1 VSSRV
6 NVANPD
12 LVMRHLARGRVW
24 LAGAVLGTVVGGY
37 FYWATPTTFTATS
50 AVELSAVS
58 PTIDLGA
65 TRGRPRLESVD
76 TDARMLASDE
86 VATAVA
92 KASGDSA
99 QWARNSVS
107 VTARTLTRV
116 LEISYTS
123 ATAKGASA
131 GANTAADGLL
141 AARQRL
147 VVQPISDYL
156 NEVAKRTATPLDAA
170 VLNAADRSGPAEFRV
185 ESWRDR
191 ALAARLALP
200 SSGTV
205 LQRASGSS
213 GPQRGD
219 IEVPLTTG
227 AALGA
232 LLALLL
238 GMGVQWLRSGRAR
251 RARRIQLVVRHGG
264 GLLKARTQPGMW
276 TADVVPTIRVRRHPY
291 VRGISWVVILSALGL
306 ALGYESATRLNASDL
321 GRSTVLLRPLPGNA
335 FANRTGDTAV
345 DLKTDGQVALSD
357 AVLGPVA
364 TAFHNGLT
372 VPLLRRRISVKLVDN
387 AEVVIISYQGDGA
400 AQAIDV
406 AQRVGEQFLVVRTAR
421 AKAVYKEQA
430 ALMEPQL
437 TAAEDRAAAGISS
450 ASQRK
455 GANGIAQTILNQRVV
470 SLRSQ
475 LRTVTSDPPGPGT
488 ILATTSP
495 RQTGIRKIQFAIVAF
510 SWLIATSIGL
520 LIATRKPRPRRR
532 GRRGRPG
539 LSSRAMTTGGEA
551 RAA

>member
-1 VSSRV
+1 VSSRL

-12 LVMRHLARGRVW
+12 LVMRHLARGKVW
-24 LAGAVLGTVVGGY
+24 LAGAVLGTVVGGC
-37 FYWATPTTFTATS
+37 FYWTTPAKFSATT

-65 TRGRPRLESVD
+65 ARGRPRLESVD

-86 VATAVA
+86 VASAVA
-92 KASGDSA
+92 KASGDSQ
-99 QWARNSVS
+99 QWAQNSVA

-116 LEISYTS
+116 LEITYTS
-123 ATAKGASA
+123 ATPEGARA
-131 GANTAADGLL
+131 GANSAADGLL

-147 VVQPISDYL
+147 IVAPINDYL
-156 NEVAKRTATPLDAA
+156 TEVAKRTDTPLDYA
-170 VLNAADRSGPAEFRV
+170 VLNPTDRSGTAEFRV

-200 SSGTV
+200 NSGTL

-213 GPQRGD
+213 APKRGD
-219 IEVPLTTG
+219 LEVPLTSG

-232 LLALLL
+232 LLALGL
-238 GMGVQWLRSGRAR
+238 GMGVQRLRSGRSR
-251 RARRIQLVVRHGG
+251 QARRIQLVVRQGG
-264 GLLKARTQPGMW
+264 ALRKARTQPGSF
-276 TADVVPTIRVRRHPY
+276 AAGAAPTIRRRRHPY
-291 VRGISWVVILSALGL
+291 LRATAWVVTLSAFGL
-306 ALGYESATRLNASDL
+306 VLGYGSATKLNASDI

-335 FANRTGDTAV
+335 FANRNGDKAV

-357 AVLGPVA
+357 AVLEPVA

-372 VPLLRRRISVKLVDN
+372 VEILRRRLSVKLVDN
-387 AEVVIISYQGDGA
+387 AEVVIISYKGGGA

-406 AQRVGEQFLVVRTAR
+406 AQRVAEQLLLVRTAR
-421 AKAVYKEQA
+421 AKEIFKEQA

-437 TAAEDRAAAGISS
+437 TSAEDRAAAGVTT
-450 ASQRK
+450 ASKRQK
-455 GANGIAQTILNQRVV
+455 TNGIAQTILNQRVV

-520 LIATRKPRPRRR
+520 LIAARKPRPRR
-532 GRRGRPG
+532 GAGPG
-539 LSSRAMTTGGEA
+539 ASSGAMTTGGEV